1 MEWLSAKF
9 HFRIWLQNPS
19 PLKKK
24 QFHISSKKTLIF
36 KLHRKLMHSLRFL
49 IGSIKNINNI
59 EWQYWTFEVMQH
71 YIVSTKLH
79 QCNNRG
85 KFSITTMGVYI
96 S

>member
-1 MEWLSAKF
+1 
-9 HFRIWLQNPS
+9 
-19 PLKKK
+19 
-24 QFHISSKKTLIF
+24 
-36 KLHRKLMHSLRFL
+36 MHSLRFL